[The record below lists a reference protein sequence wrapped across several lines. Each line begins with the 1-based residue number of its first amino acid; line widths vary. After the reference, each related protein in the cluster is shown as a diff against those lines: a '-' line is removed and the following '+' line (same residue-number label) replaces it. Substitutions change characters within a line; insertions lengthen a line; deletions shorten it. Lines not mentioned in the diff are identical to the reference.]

1 MSIAKQIT
9 DYLMP
14 KMNSEGVVYIT
25 EEEAL
30 ALFGSRK
37 RYHTTI
43 AGDLS
48 AKCANLKESFQF
60 EMVNSFN
67 IQTQETS
74 RYVKATFRKI
84 DDDVWN
90 DRVAR
95 MKEAQRK
102 FQTKKK
108 LSGVE
113 STVTKL
119 N

>member
-60 EMVNSFN
+60 EMVKSFN
-67 IQTQETS
+67 IQTQETT

-90 DRVAR
+90 DRVVR